1 MLASNLDQLQVS
13 WRACCNR
20 SVVKTR
26 GPLPGQL
33 VPFNGKHTQSSPHS
47 LGRVDDGF
55 AIERY
60 LSENVEDEITKEE
73 FDHTLALWIGT
84 EHPVSLLE
92 IPGVYDILAA
102 HFKDEVI
109 EHIKIRRREGVE

>member
-1 MLASNLDQLQVS
+1 
-13 WRACCNR
+13 
-20 SVVKTR
+20 
-26 GPLPGQL
+26 
-33 VPFNGKHTQSSPHS
+33 
-47 LGRVDDGF
+47 
-55 AIERY
+55 
-60 LSENVEDEITKEE
+60 VEDEITKEE